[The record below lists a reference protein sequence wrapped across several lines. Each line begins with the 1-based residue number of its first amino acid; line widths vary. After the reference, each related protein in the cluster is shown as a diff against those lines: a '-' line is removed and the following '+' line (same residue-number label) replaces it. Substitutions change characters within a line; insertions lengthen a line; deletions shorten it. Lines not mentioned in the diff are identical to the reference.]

1 MPHIPTVSITKGQT
15 WIPQENKHLAFIIKV
30 NIKWRPPKGRAIT
43 WPLWDHAL
51 TIHPSPLWDHLVRL
65 FHEAWLW
72 WWGGKAQSS
81 KTVQINLG
89 LRYQEYIL
97 TTCSQRNGK
106 ENWNIKCHMNRKI
119 TDCFETHKISP
130 FWEIKLRVTKG
141 DQVQIE
147 LMRTDTRETALTL
160 KVRGWLIP
168 IMSI

>member
-1 MPHIPTVSITKGQT
+1 MPWPSILLHSGASSC
-15 WIPQENKHLAFIIKV
+15 LA
-30 NIKWRPPKGRAIT
+30 R
-43 WPLWDHAL
+43 
-51 TIHPSPLWDHLVRL
+51 DHLVRL

-72 WWGGKAQSS
+72 WWGGEAQSS
-81 KTVQINLG
+81 KTAQINLG

-97 TTCSQRNGK
+97 TICSQRNMK

-119 TDCFETHKISP
+119 IDCFKTHKISP

-147 LMRTDTRETALTL
+147 LMKTDTRETALNL

-168 IMSI
+168 IMSIYVHVLWISFGDITKRMPCLPPGLHVI